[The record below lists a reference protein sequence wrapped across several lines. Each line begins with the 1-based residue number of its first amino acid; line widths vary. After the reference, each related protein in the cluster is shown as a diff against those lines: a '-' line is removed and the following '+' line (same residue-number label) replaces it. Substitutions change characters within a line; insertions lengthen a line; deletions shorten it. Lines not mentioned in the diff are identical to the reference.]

1 MTKNFPKNIKTFQ
14 RKCQGV
20 FLIRQGVYPISPS
33 SEKFV
38 MKIYIYKLK
47 NAKEGKEKIYYFF
60 IIFFA
65 YRLLIIAETSII
77 LLLIT

>member
-14 RKCQGV
+14 RKCQDV

-47 NAKEGKEKIYYFF
+47 NVKEGKEKNI
-60 IIFFA
+60 
-65 YRLLIIAETSII
+65 TS
-77 LLLIT
+77 L